1 MLYPLPTNAL
11 PFLILGIVATTL
23 GLRGLFFYKK
33 SKLPLSLYYSLAIF
47 LIGLSTLW
55 YSVPFVFTRSSEAL
69 KVAINIGDMFYYA
82 SILVAVRIVWYL
94 GFNKKI
100 SFLWLLVPYLLIII
114 ACEIAIINSWGSI
127 QYQFYADSAYFP
139 VDPLASKL
147 FAAMSSAYIFVG
159 YLTIRQAHA
168 IKDLRQKIRLNS
180 IGLGFL
186 AGGIVAIYNYLF
198 LQGNS
203 SGSVVMIGYIA
214 IAAILFTG
222 IFIVSRK
229 KISSK
234 S

>member
-11 PFLILGIVATTL
+11 PFLILGVVATTL

-55 YSVPFVFTRSSEAL
+55 YSVPFVFTQSSELL
-69 KVAINIGDMFYYA
+69 KIATNIGDIFYYA
-82 SILVAVRIVWYL
+82 SILVAVRIIWYL

-100 SFLWLLVPYLLIII
+100 SFLWLFIPYFLIIV
-114 ACEIAIINSWGSI
+114 ACEFAIINSWSSI

-147 FAAMSSAYIFVG
+147 FAAMSSVYIFVG
-159 YLTIRQAHA
+159 YLTIRQGYA

-198 LQGNS
+198 LQGSS

-229 KISSK
+229 KISAK